1 MSSFFIISI
10 MTDDRP
16 GIVDTLSG
24 IIKDNQGNWLESRMT
39 QLAGKFAGIVKVQ
52 ITEQNVSGLEAA
64 LNQLKDAGWVI
75 NTEYSQAQASDS
87 QANAKLNIVGND
99 RPGIVKDVAQA
110 LAALAVNVLELNTQF
125 ESAAMSAEPLFKTKA
140 WVHIP
145 ETVEV
150 DDVRDALEQLSNELM
165 VEINPL

>member
-1 MSSFFIISI
+1 

-24 IIKDNQGNWLESRMT
+24 LVKDHSGNWLESRMT
-39 QLAGKFAGIVKVQ
+39 QLAGKFAGIVKIQ
-52 ITEQNVSGLEAA
+52 IANDQIKGLEAE
-64 LNQLKDAGWVI
+64 LEKLKSNGWII
-75 NTEYSQAQASDS
+75 NTELSNPSAEDNA
-87 QANAKLNIVGND
+87 ANAKINIVGND

-110 LAALAVNVLELNTQF
+110 LAGLAVNVLELNTQF

-140 WVHIP
+140 WVHVP
-145 ETVEV
+145 TTVDF

-165 VEINPL
+165 VEINQL

>member
-24 IIKDNQGNWLESRMT
+24 LVKDHSGNWLESRMT
-39 QLAGKFAGIVKVQ
+39 QLAGKFAGIVKIQ
-52 ITEQNVSGLEAA
+52 INEANIEELQA
-64 LNQLKDAGWVI
+64 ELNKLKSTGWVI
-75 NTEYSQAQASDS
+75 NTELSNPTAEDAT
-87 QANAKLNIVGND
+87 ANAKISIIGND
-99 RPGIVKDVAQA
+99 RPGIVKDVAKA
-110 LAALAVNVLELNTQF
+110 LSSLAVNVLELNTQF

-140 WVHIP
+140 RVHIP
-145 ETVEV
+145 TNVDF

-165 VEINPL
+165 VEINQL

>member
-1 MSSFFIISI
+1 

-24 IIKDNQGNWLESRMT
+24 LVKDHSGNWLESRMT
-39 QLAGKFAGIVKVQ
+39 HLAGKFAGIVKIQ
-52 ITEQNVSGLEAA
+52 INEANIAA
-64 LNQLKDAGWVI
+64 LESDLEQLKTKGWII
-75 NTEYSQAQASDS
+75 NTEHSNTSSEDATT
-87 QANAKLNIVGND
+87 NAKISIVGND

-110 LAALAVNVLELNTQF
+110 LSGLAVNVLELNTQF

-140 WVHIP
+140 RVHIP
-145 ETVEV
+145 ESVDF

-165 VEINPL
+165 VEINQH

>member
-10 MTDDRP
+10 MTNDRP

-52 ITEQNVSGLEAA
+52 ITEQNVAGLESA
-64 LNQLKDAGWVI
+64 LNELKQSGWVI
-75 NTEYSQAQASDS
+75 NTEYANDSAADS
-87 QANAKLNIVGND
+87 QANAKVSIIGND

-110 LAALAVNVLELNTQF
+110 LSVLAVNVLELNTQF

-140 WVHIP
+140 RVHIP
-145 ETVEV
+145 EGVDF

-165 VEINPL
+165 VEINQI

>member
-10 MTDDRP
+10 MTNDRP

-24 IIKDNQGNWLESRMT
+24 IIKDNHGNWLESRMT

-52 ITEQNVSGLEAA
+52 ITEQNVANLEAA
-64 LNQLKDAGWVI
+64 LNQLKQSDWII
-75 NTEYSQAQASDS
+75 NTEYSSANAEDH
-87 QANAKLNIVGND
+87 QANAKLSIIGND

-110 LAALAVNVLELNTQF
+110 LSTLAVNVLELNTQF

-140 WVHIP
+140 RVHIP
-145 ETVEV
+145 ATVDF
-150 DDVRDALEQLSNELM
+150 DDVRDALEKLSNELM
-165 VEINPL
+165 VEIAKV

>member
-24 IIKDNQGNWLESRMT
+24 LVKDHSGNWLESRMT
-39 QLAGKFAGIVKVQ
+39 HLAGKFAGIVKIQ
-52 ITEQNVSGLEAA
+52 INESHITGLESA
-64 LNQLKDAGWVI
+64 LDELKSQGWVI
-75 NTEYSQAQASDS
+75 NTELSNPSIEDVN
-87 QANAKLNIVGND
+87 ANAKVSIVGND

-110 LAALAVNVLELNTQF
+110 LSGLAVNVLELNTEF

-140 WVHIP
+140 RVHIP
-145 ETVEV
+145 SSVEF
-150 DDVRDALEQLSNELM
+150 DDVSDALEQLSNELM
-165 VEINPL
+165 VEINQL

>member
-39 QLAGKFAGIVKVQ
+39 QLAGKFAGIVKIQ
-52 ITEQNVSGLEAA
+52 ISEQNANGLESA
-64 LNQLKDAGWVI
+64 LDNLKQSGWII
-75 NTEYSQAQASDS
+75 NTEFAHNHAEDH
-87 QANAKLNIVGND
+87 QANAKLSIIGND

-110 LAALAVNVLELNTQF
+110 LSVLAVNVLELNTQF

-140 WVHIP
+140 RVHIP
-145 ETVEV
+145 QTVDF

-165 VEINPL
+165 VEINQV

>member
-24 IIKDNQGNWLESRMT
+24 LVKDHSGNWLESRMT
-39 QLAGKFAGIVKVQ
+39 QLAGKFAGIVKIQ
-52 ITEQNVSGLEAA
+52 INENNIAPLQADLDKLKESGWNINSEIIQPS
-64 LNQLKDAGWVI
+64 NEDASA
-75 NTEYSQAQASDS
+75 NTKIS
-87 QANAKLNIVGND
+87 IVGND

-110 LAALAVNVLELNTQF
+110 LASHAVNVIELNTEF

-140 WVHIP
+140 RVHVP
-145 ETVEV
+145 SSVDF
-150 DDVRDALEQLSNELM
+150 DDVRDSLEKLSNELM
-165 VEINPL
+165 VEINQL

>member
-24 IIKDNQGNWLESRMT
+24 LVKDHSGNWLESRMT
-39 QLAGKFAGIVKVQ
+39 HLAGKFAGIVKIQ
-52 ITEQNVSGLEAA
+52 INEANIAA
-64 LNQLKDAGWVI
+64 LESDLEQLKTKGWII
-75 NTEYSQAQASDS
+75 NTEHSNTSSEDATP
-87 QANAKLNIVGND
+87 NAKISIVGND

-110 LAALAVNVLELNTQF
+110 LSGLAVNVLELNTQF

-140 WVHIP
+140 RVHIP
-145 ETVEV
+145 ESVDF

-165 VEINPL
+165 VEINQH

>member
-1 MSSFFIISI
+1 

-24 IIKDNQGNWLESRMT
+24 IIKDHQGNWLESRMT

-52 ITEQNVSGLEAA
+52 ITEQNVASLETA
-64 LNQLKDAGWVI
+64 LNELKQSGWII
-75 NTEYSQAQASDS
+75 NTEYSQDNAADN

-110 LAALAVNVLELNTQF
+110 LSALAVNVLELNTQF

-140 WVHIP
+140 RVHIP
-145 ETVEV
+145 ESVDF

-165 VEINPL
+165 VEINQV

>member
-24 IIKDNQGNWLESRMT
+24 LVKDHSGNWLESRMT
-39 QLAGKFAGIVKVQ
+39 QLAGKFAGIVKIQ
-52 ITEQNVSGLEAA
+52 IAEANIPALESE
-64 LNQLKDAGWVI
+64 LDKLKSQGWVI
-75 NTEYSQAQASDS
+75 NTELSNPKSEDAI
-87 QANAKLNIVGND
+87 ANAKISIVGND

-110 LAALAVNVLELNTQF
+110 LSGLAVNVIELNTQF
-125 ESAAMSAEPLFKTKA
+125 ESAAMTAEPLFKTKA
-140 WVHIP
+140 RVHIP
-145 ETVEV
+145 QDVDF

-165 VEINPL
+165 VEINQL